1 VIAAAAEEGGEE
13 GEEEEEL
20 DPALAALMSDL
31 GFGGAQQF
39 MVEEE
44 GDEEE
49 EECLAAR
56 RARLADRGIDEQKL
70 FEVRLPKKRVMKRC
84 WLGIVVANLDFRGIC
99 GGRRGEG
106 GPGGGL
112 SARGL
117 ASR

>member
-1 VIAAAAEEGGEE
+1 MMTCKKVRKVAKMMMMRRMMMMMMMMI
-13 GEEEEEL
+13 
-20 DPALAALMSDL
+20 
-31 GFGGAQQF
+31 
-39 MVEEE
+39 VKKK

-70 FEVRLPKKRVMKRC
+70 FEVRLPKKRAMKRC